1 MDDKTLLVQGITLSY
16 FESIAEESKS
26 TELLR
31 KILEDVKVP
40 EIIFGAAGDS
50 FTVDALKRLLSNMID
65 SPTGEQ
71 YNKSVLLQTIRI
83 ACGDDDRL
91 YDSFRVAISDEL
103 PEVKIKKMVVDLRR
117 RVNNH
122 FKEKKIEDLMTRI
135 PAQFKFSRDKISD
148 LSKFIISYIEELEK
162 VASPSEGE
170 VDEAILTSVDFDNPD
185 EILNL
190 YKNSQQAGQGEFLY
204 RTGYKALNRMLQGG
218 IRPGNFVL
226 INALQHKNKTG
237 FTLSLFR
244 QIAVYNKPKN
254 TDPAKK
260 PLLLWIS
267 FEDKTEK
274 NLKALYIDQKYSE
287 TRELVKIDPS
297 MTPKDFMEGFLPQMR
312 ASGFHIKMFRI
323 NPTDWT
329 FHALF
334 NLVMTLESEGYC
346 LEGLFCDYL
355 GMLPTTG
362 CNKTG
367 PIGTD
372 MRDLFRRTRNF
383 CEQRGAFFVTPHQ
396 LSTDA
401 KALIRGDI
409 PEGDFVKMIAE
420 KGYTSGSK
428 QLDQEVDIELYI
440 HLFHYKGECIF
451 TVQRGKHRIE
461 TILEDE
467 SWKFFMYKFPKL
479 MPLPPDEDTE
489 DDYSFTKLSQLN
501 TQTREAEESEF
512 YDFA

>member
-16 FESIAEESKS
+16 YESLAQENQKS
-26 TELLR
+26 TEIVR

-40 EIIFGAAGDS
+40 EVIFGAAGDS
-50 FTVDALKRLLSNMID
+50 YSIEALKRLLTSMVD
-65 SPTGEQ
+65 TPSAEVCD
-71 YNKSVLLQTIRI
+71 KSVLLQTIRI

-91 YDSFRVAISDEL
+91 YQSFHLTIANDSE
-103 PEVKIKKMVVDLRR
+103 EEKIKKMIVSLRR
-117 RVNNH
+117 QINNH

-135 PAQFKFSRDKISD
+135 PAQFKFNRDKITD
-148 LSKFIISYIEELEK
+148 IGKFVISYIEELEK
-162 VASPSEGE
+162 VASAGEGE
-170 VDEAILTSVDFDNPD
+170 TDEAILTSVDFDDPTAIG
-185 EILNL
+185 EL
-190 YKNSQQAGQGEFLY
+190 YTKASQAGQGEFIY
-204 RTGYKALNRMLQGG
+204 RTGFKGVNRMLQGG

-244 QIAVYNKPKN
+244 QIAIYNKPRC
-254 TDPAKK
+254 TDPNKK

-287 TRELVKIDPS
+287 TRETVKIDPS
-297 MTPKDFMEGFLPQMR
+297 MTKEDFLKGFLPQMR
-312 ASGFHIKMFRI
+312 ASGFHIKMYRI

-334 NLVMTLESEGYC
+334 NLVMTLEAEGYC
-346 LEGLFCDYL
+346 LEGMFIDYL

-367 PIGTD
+367 PTGTD
-372 MRDLFRRTRNF
+372 MRDLFRRVRNF
-383 CEQRGAFFVTPHQ
+383 GEQRGAFVVTPHQ

-401 KALIRGDI
+401 KALIRQDV
-409 PEGDFVKMIAE
+409 PEADFVKMIAE

-440 HLFHYKGECIF
+440 HLFAYKGNTIF
-451 TVQRGKHRIE
+451 TIQRGKHRVE
-461 TILEDE
+461 TILQDDA
-467 SWKFFMYKFPKL
+467 WKYILYKFPYL

-489 DDYSFTKLSQLN
+489 DDYSFAKISQLN
-501 TQTREAEESEF
+501 AAAREEEA
-512 YDFA
+512 DFFDI

>member
-16 FESIAEESKS
+16 FEASAQENKS
-26 TELLR
+26 EELLR
-31 KILEDVKVP
+31 RILEDVKVP
-40 EIIFGAAGDS
+40 EVIFGAAGDS
-50 FTVDALKRLLSNMID
+50 FSIEALKRLLSSMIETSD
-65 SPTGEQ
+65 GDHFD
-71 YNKSVLLQTIRI
+71 KSVLLQTIRI

-91 YDSFRVAISDEL
+91 YDSFRVAISEEQSED
-103 PEVKIKKMVVDLRR
+103 KIKKMVVDLRR
-117 RVNNH
+117 RINNH

-135 PAQFKFSRDKISD
+135 PAQFKFNRDKITD
-148 LSKFIISYIEELEK
+148 LGKFIISYIEELEK
-162 VASPSEGE
+162 VATPGEGE
-170 VDEAILTSVDFDNPD
+170 IDEAILTSVDFDNPGAIG
-185 EILNL
+185 EL
-190 YKNSQQAGQGEFLY
+190 YQNSQQAGSGEFIY
-204 RTGYKALNRMLQGG
+204 RTGFKALNRMLQGG

-244 QIAVYNKPKN
+244 QIAVYNKPRCK
-254 TDPAKK
+254 DPNKK

-287 TRELVKIDPS
+287 TREQVKIDPS
-297 MTPKDFMEGFLPQMR
+297 MTPKDFMDGFLPQMR
-312 ASGFHIKMFRI
+312 ANGFHIKMYRI

-334 NLVMTLESEGYC
+334 NLVMTLEAEGYC

-367 PIGTD
+367 PTGTD
-372 MRDLFRRTRNF
+372 MRDLFRRVRNF
-383 CEQRGAFFVTPHQ
+383 CESRGSFFVTPHQ

-409 PEGDFVKMIAE
+409 PEAEFVKMIAE

-451 TVQRGKHRIE
+451 TVQRGKHRVE

-489 DDYSFTKLSQLN
+489 EDYSFTKLSQLN

-512 YDFA
+512 YDFM